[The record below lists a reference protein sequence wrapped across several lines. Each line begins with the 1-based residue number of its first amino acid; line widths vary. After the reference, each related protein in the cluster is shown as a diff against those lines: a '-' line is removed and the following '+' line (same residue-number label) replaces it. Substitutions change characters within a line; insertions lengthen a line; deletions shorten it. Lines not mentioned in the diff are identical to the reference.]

1 MKSLLGQKEIA
12 RDLFQQSPSE
22 LAKFLPILQEKG
34 FKISDLPSAIG
45 VEGAEKVMS
54 LMEGGGGGT
63 STTFV
68 NTGSSINNMSST
80 SFPKYLINQDAVLQR
95 LSNSLGF

>member
-1 MKSLLGQKEIA
+1 
-12 RDLFQQSPSE
+12 
-22 LAKFLPILQEKG
+22 
-34 FKISDLPSAIG
+34 
-45 VEGAEKVMS
+45 
-54 LMEGGGGGT
+54 MEGGGGGT

-95 LSNSLGF
+95 LSNSLGFLNGW